1 MLELCVDRLMYILEY
16 LTDHLIK
23 DKNPPRKPVVG
34 EPSLLRTIVDVNKGN
49 FVVFAHAGAGKTT
62 LGLLLYQKS
71 RYGELFGYKV
81 IYANAR
87 QLRELAGS
95 PLKEETLI
103 EAMFNENSSIGGKAR
118 DEGAI
123 FSTANNLTCKKPYE
137 CIKSVY
143 QQKAKVI
150 LVIDELE
157 RALEWELAQRHIIN
171 WFIATRKFY
180 DETFAIPIKVVVTL
194 PKVLHY
200 INTLHTQIKLAGG
213 EATYVFTEF
222 REHAITSDILQDY
235 FDKLNLVFDQAL
247 ASLRAC
253 RELRQLIEILGSM
266 VSGRFSIPLLRK
278 AISLSI
284 CRSLQASN
292 FNVDMLSI
300 ENINGTVS
308 TIAKLISN
316 EQLKINIAD
325 IIDPVLQGIV
335 EGKPFKAYYRKSA
348 VSMWEEAISSLCKD
362 LGSLTGAIKYGYQN
376 FFCMVNINTIDTP
389 ILWFTL
395 EKNLGADRVDAIALK
410 LIETLASR
418 GRRVAGAKI
427 KINLLVL
434 VPKFTYGLI
443 ARRTRSLP
451 LQLEEKEEKR
461 GKEKARKVE
470 IELVTKPRSLG
481 VEELISLAYKGNSYL
496 QIDSQIAEMIYN
508 EIIEELKSPASWQQ
522 GETY

>member
-1 MLELCVDRLMYILEY
+1 MIELCVDKLMYILEY

-23 DKNPPRKPVVG
+23 DKNPPLKPVVG
-34 EPSLLRTIVDVNKGN
+34 EPPLLRTIADVNKGN

-62 LGLLLYQKS
+62 LGLLLYHKS

-87 QLRELAGS
+87 QLRELTGS

-103 EAMFNENSSIGGKAR
+103 EAMFHENSSIGEKAR
-118 DEGAI
+118 VEGVI
-123 FSTANNLTCKKPYE
+123 LSTADNLTCKKPYE
-137 CIKSVY
+137 CIKGVY
-143 QQKAKVI
+143 QQKAKI
-150 LVIDELE
+150 IIVIDELE

-200 INTLHTQIKLAGG
+200 INTLHTQIRLAGG

-222 REHAITSDILQDY
+222 REHAITSNTLRDY
-235 FDKLNLVFDQAL
+235 FNKLNLVFGQAL
-247 ASLRAC
+247 ANLHAC
-253 RELRQLIEILGSM
+253 REFRQLIEILGSM

-292 FNVDMLSI
+292 FNAGMLSI
-300 ENINGTVS
+300 ENINSTVS
-308 TIAKLISN
+308 TIAKFISN
-316 EQLKINIAD
+316 KQLEISVAD
-325 IIDPVLQGIV
+325 VIDPVLQGIV
-335 EGKPFKAYYRKSA
+335 EGKPFKAYDRKST
-348 VSMWEEAISSLCKD
+348 VLMWEEAISSLCKD
-362 LGSLTGAIKYGYQN
+362 LGSITGAIKYGYQN
-376 FFCMVNINTIDTP
+376 FICMVNVNTIDTP

-395 EKNLGADRVDAIALK
+395 EKNLGADRVDAIVSK
-410 LIETLASR
+410 LMETLASR
-418 GRRVAGAKI
+418 GRRFTGAKI

-434 VPKFTYGLI
+434 VPKFTHGLI
-443 ARRTRSLP
+443 AGGTRPLS
-451 LQLEEKEEKR
+451 LQLEEKRRE
-461 GKEKARKVE
+461 GKARKVE
-470 IELVTKPRSLG
+470 IELVIKQRPLG

-496 QIDSQIAEMIYN
+496 QIDSQIAETIY
-508 EIIEELKSPASWQQ
+508 EELKEELKSPASWQ
-522 GETY
+522 